1 MYELVS
7 TVLLMT
13 RYYMDLFWTLITYMI
28 EFAVLNIKIIFYFP
42 EYHVIYMITEISLE
56 IRQIFGEPSE
66 TNQYKQ
72 REASME
78 KQRQIIQQATLENF

>member
-1 MYELVS
+1 
-7 TVLLMT
+7 MT

-28 EFAVLNIKIIFYFP
+28 EFFVLNIKIIFYFP

-66 TNQYKQ
+66 TNQCKQ